1 MMAVRNSEFNSASS
15 LTAAGD
21 AASSNTMALV
31 IDVQDFARMDAA
43 DAQNYA
49 EHLASNL
56 TALRASGV
64 PVTWVTMRKDA
75 QLYEPTASASDSA
88 PQVRNIDQLREMGF
102 HGIDADHENSEIF
115 RHFITNFGPR
125 TDEAVSVKSVKSALV
140 ERADAEGRPEY
151 QNALATESGE
161 PFDTYFTDGKT
172 LAEYMAD
179 VDNIILMGAV
189 SSHCISETA
198 VSAAIKGHNP
208 VIVTDAV
215 LSWQGDDALVDPR
228 TSVQLWRGTGGDS
241 ANFDAFHQRKINAAV
256 SNIASDDQRG
266 FTSDQVVEISNI
278 GFVSSAELVHQLQ
291 SNGAASGAT
300 YQPVV

>member
-15 LTAAGD
+15 LMAAGD

-43 DAQNYA
+43 DARNYA

-75 QLYEPTASASDSA
+75 QLYEPTPSPSDSA
-88 PQVRNIDQLREMGF
+88 PQVRNLDQLREMGF

-115 RHFITNFGPR
+115 RDFITNFGPR
-125 TDEAVSVKSVKSALV
+125 NDEAVSVKSVKSALV
-140 ERADAEGRPEY
+140 ERADAEGRPDY
-151 QNALATESGE
+151 QNALATECGE
-161 PFDTYFTDGKT
+161 PFDTYFTGGKT
-172 LAEYMAD
+172 LAEYMGD
-179 VDNIILMGAV
+179 VDNTILMGAV

-198 VSAAIKGHNP
+198 VSAAIKGRNP

-215 LSWQGDDALVDPR
+215 LSWQGDDALVNPR
-228 TSVQLWRGTGGDS
+228 SSVQLWRGTGGNS
-241 ANFDAFHQRKINAAV
+241 ANFDAFHQGKINAAI
-256 SNIASDDQRG
+256 SSIASDNRRG
-266 FTSDQVVEISNI
+266 FTSDQVAAISKI
-278 GFVSSAELVHQLQ
+278 GFVSSAALGQQLQ
-291 SNGAASGAT
+291 TSGAASGAA
-300 YQPVV
+300 YQPVI